1 MNAPF
6 DPAALGIPRLED
18 LTLTLEQHALLHLFD
33 RLRTLEDAVQVEI
46 LRRERSER
54 TAKAR
59 IDRLKAELEQFKRGA
74 A

>member
-1 MNAPF
+1 MTAPF

-18 LTLTLEQHALLHLFD
+18 MTLTLEQHALLHLFD
-33 RLRTLEDAVQVEI
+33 RLRHLEDMVQAEM

-59 IDRLKAELEQFKRGA
+59 IDRLKAELDQVKRGA
-74 A
+74 V

>member
-6 DPAALGIPRLED
+6 DTAALGIPRLED

-33 RLRTLEDAVQVEI
+33 RLRHLEDTVQAEM

-59 IDRLKAELEQFKRGA
+59 IDRLKAELEQFKRGVA
-74 A
+74 